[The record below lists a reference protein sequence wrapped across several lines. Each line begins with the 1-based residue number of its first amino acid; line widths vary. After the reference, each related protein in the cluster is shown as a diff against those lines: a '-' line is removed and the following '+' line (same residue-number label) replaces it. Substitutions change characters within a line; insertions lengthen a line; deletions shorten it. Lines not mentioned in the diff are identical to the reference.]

1 MNYQTAL
8 VQLPLVREVGKERVV
23 SPADVHR
30 VCADTADLAQEMF
43 LVLCIDSKNR
53 MLNRHM
59 VSLGILDTAL
69 IHPREVFRAAILDG
83 AAAVLLAQ
91 NHPSGDPTPSAEDVR
106 ITKQLVQAGQVV
118 GIKVLD
124 HVVIGRAAVPVGDQ
138 PGRLGFVSLR
148 ESGVVEFA
156 M

>member
-23 SPADVHR
+23 SPADVYR
-30 VCADTADLAQEMF
+30 MCADTAELVQEAF
-43 LVLCIDSKNR
+43 HVISVDSKNR

-69 IHPREVFRAAILDG
+69 VHPREVFRAAIQDS
-83 AAAVLLAQ
+83 AAAVLLVH

-106 ITKQLVQAGQVV
+106 ITRQLVDASKII

-124 HVVIGRAAVPVGDQ
+124 HVVIGRAAEAVGDQ
-138 PGRLGFVSLR
+138 PSRPGFLSLR
-148 ESGVVEFA
+148 ESGVVTFE
-156 M
+156 

>member
-30 VCADTADLAQEMF
+30 VCADTADLAQETF
-43 LVLCIDSKNR
+43 LVICIDSKNR

-83 AAAVLLAQ
+83 AAAVLLAH